1 MLHTLPHC
9 ASGVDF
15 PALLRLLKEGDALLL
30 LGMALPSRLKVTAS
44 LKVCAMPHN
53 GLCLERRH

>member
-1 MLHTLPHC
+1 MLHTLHHS

-30 LGMALPSRLKVTAS
+30 LQDGVTVAIEGNSLP
-44 LKVCAMPHN
+44 
-53 GLCLERRH
+53 